1 MMYAIECLINLHCNG
16 ASFVWEL
23 RSRAIS
29 APHFI
34 VSDLTKLD
42 LRLEAHIDGLR
53 IAAGEGWTLVRRELA
68 WRQPGEV
75 FAASVLA
82 LDPVS
87 VGHPERLAEVF
98 AVIDKKPALAK
109 GLISALGWLLWP
121 QAEPHA
127 RRLASSSTPWQQR
140 AGIAAFAIHRQDPD
154 KASFNGPHSSNL
166 LQRALTSE
174 DRSTRARA
182 ARAAGELGRVD
193 LVPYLQDDLTPR
205 KPSDAEPATAEP
217 RFSETR
223 FSAAW
228 STALLAGYTRAV
240 EVLQEIASAPNPYQ
254 QRALSLALRCMRP
267 HDALVWQAQLA
278 RTSPRLGI
286 IAAGVIGDPALI
298 PGLLEPMAEPALAR
312 VAGEA
317 FTSITGADLAYL
329 SLDRRKPEDF
339 ESGPSDDPADPDVE
353 LDPDDRL
360 PWPEPAK
367 VNAWWQAHKT
377 RFQPGTRYCLGQPM
391 TRQSLQGALR
401 TGKQRQRA
409 AAALELVLLDRGQPL
424 FETRAP
430 GFRQQRWL
438 R

>member
-1 MMYAIECLINLHCNG
+1 MPAILAVQARHAEDVISTQAIRG
-16 ASFVWEL
+16 AVIGNANFTL
-23 RSRAIS
+23 
-29 APHFI
+29 P
-34 VSDLTKLD
+34 DLAKLD

-53 IAAGEGWTLVRRELA
+53 IAGDEGWTLVRRELA

-98 AVIDKKPALAK
+98 ALIDKKPALAK

-127 RRLASSSTPWQQR
+127 RRLASSSTPWKQR

-205 KPSDAEPATAEP
+205 KLSDAEPATAEP

-278 RTSPRLGI
+278 RTTPRLGL

-298 PGLLEPMAEPALAR
+298 PGLLDHMAEPALAR
-312 VAGEA
+312 VTGEA
-317 FTSITGADLAYL
+317 FTSISGVDLAYQ

-339 ESGPSDDPADPDVE
+339 ESGPSEDPADADVG

-360 PWPEPAK
+360 PWPEPTK
-367 VNAWWQAHKT
+367 VNGWWQAHKT
-377 RFQPGTRYCLGQPM
+377 RFQPGTRHLLGQPI
-391 TRQSLQGALR
+391 TRESLQGALR

-430 GFRQQRWL
+430 GFRQQQML